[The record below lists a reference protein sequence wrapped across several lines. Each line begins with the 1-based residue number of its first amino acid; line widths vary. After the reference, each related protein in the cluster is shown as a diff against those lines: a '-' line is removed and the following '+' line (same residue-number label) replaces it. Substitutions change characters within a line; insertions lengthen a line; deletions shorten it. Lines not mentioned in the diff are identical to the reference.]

1 MLATLAEET
10 IQNHWKV
17 VVRVVLFQSNLS
29 LQHRSTCP
37 RDGVEDI
44 NKLFAAEDDVYD
56 VAAEPS
62 LDAHGILV
70 IRLVRDGQIV
80 WAAPPHIVYLN
91 SPGQLLLMVKLAATL
106 VLRCAE
112 CS

>member
-1 MLATLAEET
+1 M
-10 IQNHWKV
+10 
-17 VVRVVLFQSNLS
+17 
-29 LQHRSTCP
+29 
-37 RDGVEDI
+37 EDI
-44 NKLFAAEDDVYD
+44 KKLFAAEDDVYN

-62 LDAHGILV
+62 LDALRILV

-80 WAAPPHIVYLN
+80 WAAPHIAYLN